1 MNKIVKTTAK
11 RRIGKKVPRATFS
24 GTLEVGEASLPCY
37 VLDDGRRIFSTKGM
51 IESLGYK
58 GNANAGE
65 IFSSKGLQP
74 YILAHNN
81 PYEEAGLIDFVT
93 DRGTR
98 ARGIDVEKFMDIC
111 HAYSEALE
119 GGELKGRHDVA
130 ARHANAIIRATSKI
144 GIIALVDEAT
154 GYQYTRAE
162 DALQF
167 KLKLYLAEEMRA
179 WEKTFP
185 DELWRQFA
193 KLTNFSG
200 EVIKNRPRYWGYLVM
215 EYVYCTLDADVAE
228 YLKNNKPP
236 ARKGKNYHQW
246 FNDDFG
252 YKKLNEHINQ
262 VIGMA
267 RACDTL
273 EEFKKKMDY
282 EFKGKPLQMD
292 IFANVPIET
301 AEKPL
306 KIDTTFDEALSKI
319 AKAPKPDK

>member
-1 MNKIVKTTAK
+1 VKKEIKETNKSVGK
-11 RRIGKKVPRATFS
+11 RIPRATFS
-24 GTLEVGEASLPCY
+24 GTLEVGDASLSCY
-37 VLDDGRRIFSTKGM
+37 VLEDGRRIFSSRGI

-58 GNANAGE
+58 VNANANE
-65 IFSSKGLQP
+65 IFNNRTLQP
-74 YILAHNN
+74 YLLAHGN
-81 PYEEAGLIDFVT
+81 PYDEAYLTDFVT
-93 DRGTR
+93 DRGTK
-98 ARGIDVEKFMDIC
+98 AKGLDVEKFMDIC

-119 GGELKGRHDVA
+119 SGELEGRNDVA

-154 GYQYTRAE
+154 GYQYARAE

-167 KLKLYLAEEMRA
+167 KLKLYLADEMRA

-200 EVIKNRPRYWGYLVM
+200 EIIKNRPLYWGYLVM
-215 EYVYCTLDADVAE
+215 EYIYRCLDPEVAD
-228 YLKNNKPP
+228 YLKHNKPP
-236 ARKGKNYHQW
+236 ARKGSNYHQW

-267 RACDTL
+267 RACETM

-282 EFKGKPLQMD
+282 EFKGKPLQLD
-292 IFANVPIET
+292 FFANTPIEK

-306 KIDTTFDEALSKI
+306 KINATLDQALGVI
-319 AKAPKPDK
+319 IKAPKPAK